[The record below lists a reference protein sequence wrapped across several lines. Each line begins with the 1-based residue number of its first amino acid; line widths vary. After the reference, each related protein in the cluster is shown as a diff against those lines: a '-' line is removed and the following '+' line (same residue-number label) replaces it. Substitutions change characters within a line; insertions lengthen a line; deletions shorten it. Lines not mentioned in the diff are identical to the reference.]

1 MKAPGAWASSSK
13 TSSEHSGPVRNN
25 GGCANAAAS
34 YHRNMPTD
42 VVEAI
47 RRGDLSA
54 LESLLAEKPEAAR
67 DRIDG
72 QRTLLHVATDWPGHF
87 PSVQQTIQLLA
98 RHGAELNAPFHGP
111 HAETPLHWAA
121 FHGNVTMAKLLLA
134 RNPPMEAEDADFHST
149 PLGWAIHG
157 SENGWHCR
165 TGDYAATA
173 EALIVA
179 GAKVPEKTEGT
190 EAVRDVL
197 RRHRPKESNSQHSPA

>member
-1 MKAPGAWASSSK
+1 MKLIAACWLGDEAMV
-13 TSSEHSGPVRNN
+13 HSLRAQYPNIANDLTNADRRQVARAARNN
-25 GGCANAAAS
+25 E
-34 YHRNMPTD
+34 TT
-42 VVEAI
+42 VV
-47 RRGDLSA
+47 RLL
-54 LESLLAEKPEAAR
+54 LESGLPPN
-67 DRIDG
+67 
-72 QRTLLHVATDWPGHF
+72 PG
-87 PSVQQTIQLLA
+87 IQHQA
-98 RHGAELNAPFHGP
+98 
-111 HAETPLHWAA
+111 TPLHWAA

-134 RNPPMEAEDADFHST
+134 RNPPLEAEDADFHST